1 MDWQNTT
8 YALVQVAHNFGAV
21 AVVGTPSF
29 MLWAARHGT
38 VPGRAPAWLVLCGW
52 ALQGASG
59 AAFGATSYY
68 WYGAL
73 PDIHGVA
80 VAALAIKVACALA
93 GVGLAGVLLVGRT
106 GDMQSRHR
114 RCWHWLLAAGVTA
127 LTAAAFLRW
136 FS

>member
-1 MDWQNTT
+1 MDWQSAT

-21 AVVGTPSF
+21 AVVGAPLF
-29 MLWAARHGT
+29 VLWPARPVAADL
-38 VPGRAPAWLVLCGW
+38 RAPAWMVLFGW
-52 ALQGASG
+52 LLQGASG

-80 VAALAIKVACALA
+80 VAALTIKVACALA
-93 GVGLAGVLLVGRT
+93 GIGLAAALLLERPGKR
-106 GDMQSRHR
+106 GDRNR
-114 RCWHWLLAAGVTA
+114 PLWRWLLAAGATA